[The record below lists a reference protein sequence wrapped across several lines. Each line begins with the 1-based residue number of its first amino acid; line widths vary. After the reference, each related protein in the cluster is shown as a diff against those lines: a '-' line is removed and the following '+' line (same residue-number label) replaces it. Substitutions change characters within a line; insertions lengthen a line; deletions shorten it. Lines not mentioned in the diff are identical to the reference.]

1 MYTFEWLEGYRPR
14 KRGKVYIM
22 VTILKLQST
31 TISIKKTYYKYLK
44 IFGVPSLILF
54 IISLILSNRNLS
66 LFSIVISIPF
76 LYYSNKNYLLMLGG
90 KGEQKVT
97 EELLKLPD
105 NYYLLNDINIKLHS
119 KQTRPIQID
128 HIILCEN
135 ALFCLETKNWSGSV
149 VGKAKGSW
157 IRRPRPRSRKKNIYN
172 NPIIQTHRHIGA
184 LEKIIELNKMDIF
197 KFNENGK
204 DLGIVGVIVFT
215 NPKMKLKCPKR
226 IDVEIIQLQDNTLL
240 DYIQSYKDKLYTIEE
255 IQRLCKLLV
264 NIDSRSST
272 L

>member
-1 MYTFEWLEGYRPR
+1 
-14 KRGKVYIM
+14 M

-31 TISIKKTYYKYLK
+31 TISIRETYLKYLK
-44 IFGVPSLILF
+44 IFAIPSLILF

-76 LYYSNKNYLLMLGG
+76 LYYSNKYYFFMIGG

-119 KQTRPIQID
+119 KQKHPFQID

-135 ALFCLETKNWSGSV
+135 AIYCLETKNWSGSII
-149 VGKAKGSW
+149 GKKTGSW
-157 IRRPRPRSRKKNIYN
+157 IRRPRPRSRKKNVYN

-184 LEKIIELNKMDIF
+184 LEKIIELNKREIF
-197 KFNENGK
+197 RFNENGK
-204 DLGIVGVIVFT
+204 ELRIVGIIVFT
-215 NPKMKLKCPKR
+215 HPKMKLKCPKR
-226 IDVEIIQLQDNTLL
+226 IDVEIIQFQENKLL
-240 DYIQSYKDKLYTIEE
+240 YYIQSYKDKLYTIEE
-255 IQRLCKLLV
+255 IQRIGKLLI
-264 NIDSRSST
+264 NIDMSCK
-272 L
+272 